1 LFEENQTC
9 SNPENSRN
17 VLACSSCQMT
27 VLNFELPSIEQ
38 EKRKKSLATMYISF
52 SSLTKKKIGVA
63 LYQH

>member
-1 LFEENQTC
+1 
-9 SNPENSRN
+9 
-17 VLACSSCQMT
+17 MT